1 MAETTQ
7 HNLRLSV
14 AAAVIRQLAASE
26 PSDAD
31 DLRRAV
37 LRLAAALVQL
47 ADTDRPGGTDASA
60 LSSPGAEKALAEWC
74 ARCSEVIAAMA
85 YPLQDLGPALAGE
98 PPWTGTDSF
107 AHLAQRLAEQA
118 SQTGDS
124 LSGACGALR
133 SQGGRLL
140 QRASQLGAT
149 ARSAQLER
157 LRLADDLRQLE
168 VLEKQYAALGVE
180 RAAAAE
186 RMASLQERLR
196 LAEST
201 PERCRELEK
210 EVVRHETLAG
220 ELRSR
225 LKELEQTRKDQEA
238 DKASLGDRI
247 RQTEQL
253 IEELRRS
260 PEEALLR
267 TVEAIWRAVGDH
279 HSHRT

>member
-26 PSDAD
+26 PADAD

-47 ADTDRPGGTDASA
+47 ADANRPGGTEASA
-60 LSSPGAEKALAEWC
+60 PGSPGAERALAEWC
-74 ARCSEVIAAMA
+74 ARCSEVLAAMA

-98 PPWTGTDSF
+98 PPRTDADSF

-118 SQTGDS
+118 GQTGDS

-133 SQGGRLL
+133 SQAGRLL

-168 VLEKQYAALGVE
+168 VLEKQRAALGAE
-180 RAAAAE
+180 RTAVAE

-201 PERCRELEK
+201 PDKCRQLEK
-210 EVVRHETLAG
+210 EVDHHETLAG
-220 ELRSR
+220 ELRAR
-225 LKELEQTRKDQEA
+225 LKELEQTRKDLEA
-238 DKASLGDRI
+238 DKTSLGDRL

-260 PEEALLR
+260 PEEELLR
-267 TVEAIWRAVGDH
+267 TVEAIWRTVGDH
-279 HSHRT
+279 HSHRI

>member
-7 HNLRLSV
+7 HNLRLSA

-26 PSDAD
+26 PADAE
-31 DLRRAV
+31 DLRRDV

-47 ADTDRPGGTDASA
+47 ADTNRSGRTDASA
-60 LSSPGAEKALAEWC
+60 PGSPGAEKALAEWC
-74 ARCSEVIAAMA
+74 ARCSGVLAAMA
-85 YPLQDLGPALAGE
+85 YPLQDLGPALAGQ
-98 PPWTGTDSF
+98 PPQTSKDSF
-107 AHLAQRLAEQA
+107 AHLAQLLAEQA
-118 SQTGDS
+118 GHTGDS

-140 QRASQLGAT
+140 QRASQFGAT
-149 ARSAQLER
+149 ARGVQLER

-168 VLEKQYAALGVE
+168 VLEKQLAALGTE
-180 RAAAAE
+180 RTAVAE

-201 PERCRELEK
+201 PERCRQLEE
-210 EVVRHETLAG
+210 EVDRHETQAG

-225 LKELEQTRKDQEA
+225 LKELEQKRKDQEA
-238 DKASLGDRI
+238 DQASLGDRI

-260 PEEALLR
+260 PKEDLLR

>member
-1 MAETTQ
+1 MVEMTQ

-47 ADTDRPGGTDASA
+47 ADTNRPGRTDASA
-60 LSSPGAEKALAEWC
+60 PGSPGAEKALAEWC
-74 ARCSEVIAAMA
+74 TRCSGVLAAMA

-98 PPWTGTDSF
+98 PPHTDTDSF
-107 AHLAQRLAEQA
+107 ADLAQRLAEQA
-118 SQTGDS
+118 GQTVDS
-124 LSGACGALR
+124 LNGACGALR

-180 RAAAAE
+180 RAAAAD

-210 EVVRHETLAG
+210 EVDRHETLAG

-225 LKELEQTRKDQEA
+225 LKELEQTREDQEA

-260 PEEALLR
+260 PDEALLR

>member
-14 AAAVIRQLAASE
+14 AAAVIRQLAACE
-26 PSDAD
+26 PAGTD

-47 ADTDRPGGTDASA
+47 ADADRLGGTEASA
-60 LSSPGAEKALAEWC
+60 PGSPGTEKAMAEWC
-74 ARCSEVIAAMA
+74 ARCSGVLAAMA

-98 PPWTGTDSF
+98 PPRTDMDSF
-107 AHLAQRLAEQA
+107 AYLAQRLAEQA
-118 SQTGDS
+118 GQTGDS

-133 SQGGRLL
+133 SQAGRLL
-140 QRASQLGAT
+140 QRANQFGAT
-149 ARSAQLER
+149 ARSVQLER

-168 VLEKQYAALGVE
+168 VLEKQRAALGAE
-180 RAAAAE
+180 RTAVAE

-201 PERCRELEK
+201 PEKCRQLEK
-210 EVVRHETLAG
+210 EVDRHETLAG
-220 ELRSR
+220 EMRGR
-225 LKELEQTRKDQEA
+225 LKELEQRRKDQEA
-238 DKASLGDRI
+238 DKASIGDRI
-247 RQTEQL
+247 RQTEKL

-260 PEEALLR
+260 PEEELLR